1 MTYEEE
7 KYQKLYQGLIHISD
21 YCRWHE
27 CNLQCDFFIIGH
39 GCFLMSGKP
48 PSKWSVPTTI
58 IKGMNCEE
66 LKPVVIEE
74 EQKDESIRK
83 GDGDAT

>member
-7 KYQKLYQGLIHISD
+7 KYQRLCLSIVEISD
-21 YCRWHE
+21 YCRNHE
-27 CNLQCDFFIIGH
+27 CNLQCDFFLLNR
-39 GCFLMSGKP
+39 GCILLSGKP
-48 PSKWSVPTTI
+48 PRNWSIPTTI
-58 IKGMNCEE
+58 IKGMKCEE
-66 LKPVVIEE
+66 LKPIVIEE

>member
-7 KYQKLYQGLIHISD
+7 KSQNLCLSIVEISD
-21 YCRWHE
+21 YCRNHE
-27 CNLQCDFFIIGH
+27 CNLQCSFFLVGR
-39 GCFLMSGKP
+39 GCSLMSGKP

>member
-7 KYQKLYQGLIHISD
+7 QYQKLCLSIVRISD
-21 YCRWHE
+21 YCRRHE
-27 CNLQCDFFIIGH
+27 CNLQCDFFIINR
-39 GCFLMSGKP
+39 GCVLMGGNP

-66 LKPVVIEE
+66 LKPIVIEE

-83 GDGDAT
+83 GDGDAN

>member
-7 KYQKLYQGLIHISD
+7 QYQKLCLSIVQISD
-21 YCRWHE
+21 YCRNHE
-27 CNLQCDFFIIGH
+27 CNFQCDFFNAR
-39 GCFLMSGKP
+39 GCLLRSGNP
-48 PSKWSVPTTI
+48 PSKWSVPITI

-66 LKPVVIEE
+66 LKPIVIEE

-83 GDGDAT
+83 GDGDAN

>member
-7 KYQKLYQGLIHISD
+7 QRQKLCLSIVEISD
-21 YCRWHE
+21 YCRNHE
-27 CNLQCDFFIIGH
+27 CNLQCDFFIINR
-39 GCFLMSGKP
+39 GCVLMSGKP
-48 PSKWSVPTTI
+48 PSNWSVPTTI